1 MFDTQKGRPLTRPS
15 HPSLTVVGR
24 WAAVRRSAVFVSSA
38 LVLTVLCWPGQAD
51 AQESDDLRAKTQ
63 NPVGSL
69 YSVPLENNFDFGAP
83 NGGAYILN
91 IQPVIPITVGGVNL
105 INRVIIP
112 IVSVQG
118 FIEGLPDLP
127 EGAPGDG
134 ATGLGDIN
142 YSLFLSPANPGKIIW
157 GLGPSFGLRT
167 ATDAQL
173 GSGKWTLGPTVV
185 VLTQPKPWSMG
196 VLLRQLWSYAGDPD
210 RTDVSQ
216 FLVQPFVNY
225 NLPGGWY
232 LVSDPVIT
240 ANWKAESGV
249 WTVPLGAGFGKLFT
263 IGSQPIN
270 SRILAFY
277 NVARPEAAPDWALKF
292 TIQLLFPK

>member
-1 MFDTQKGRPLTRPS
+1 
-15 HPSLTVVGR
+15 VVV
-24 WAAVRRSAVFVSSA
+24 A
-38 LVLTVLCWPGQAD
+38 TVLLICATPLL
-51 AQESDDLRAKTQ
+51 AQEEDLRAKTQ

-83 NGGAYILN
+83 DGGAYVLN
-91 IQPVIPITVGGVNL
+91 IQPVIPITVGSVNL
-105 INRVIIP
+105 ISRVIIP
-112 IVSVQG
+112 IASVQG
-118 FIEGLPDLP
+118 FIEGLPGLP
-127 EGAPGDG
+127 EGTPGDG

-142 YSLFLSPANPGKIIW
+142 YSLFLSPADPGKLIW
-157 GLGPSFGLRT
+157 GVGPSFGLRT
-167 ATDAQL
+167 ATDPQL
-173 GSGKWTLGPTVV
+173 GSGKWTMGPTVV

-210 RTDVSQ
+210 RSDVSQ

-240 ANWKAESGV
+240 ANWKSDSGV
-249 WTVPLGAGFGKLFT
+249 WTVPLGAGFGKLFA
-263 IGSQPIN
+263 IGNQPIN

-277 NVARPEAAPDWALKF
+277 NVARPDAAPDWALKF

>member
-1 MFDTQKGRPLTRPS
+1 MTRFARR
-15 HPSLTVVGR
+15 T
-24 WAAVRRSAVFVSSA
+24 AAF
-38 LVLTVLCWPGQAD
+38 LPTWVLFQVLPIGASGAH
-51 AQESDDLRAKTQ
+51 AQEAEGEDLRAKTQ
-63 NPVGSL
+63 NPVGSM

-83 NGGAYILN
+83 SGGAYILN
-91 IQPVIPITVGGVNL
+91 IQPVIPIQVGGVNL
-105 INRVIIP
+105 ISRVIIP
-112 IVSVQG
+112 IVSLEG
-118 FIEGLPDLP
+118 FIEGLPGLP

-142 YSLFLSPANPGKIIW
+142 SSLFLSPANPGQIIW

-173 GSGKWTLGPTVV
+173 GSGKWTMGPTAV
-185 VLTQPKPWSMG
+185 VLSQPKPWSVG
-196 VLLRQLWSYAGDPD
+196 VLLRQMWSYAGDPD
-210 RTDVSQ
+210 RADVSQ

-232 LVSDPVIT
+232 LVSDPTIT
-240 ANWKAESGV
+240 ANWKSETGV
-249 WTVPLGAGFGKLFT
+249 WTVPVGAGFGKMFR

>member
-1 MFDTQKGRPLTRPS
+1 
-15 HPSLTVVGR
+15 VVV
-24 WAAVRRSAVFVSSA
+24 A
-38 LVLTVLCWPGQAD
+38 TVLLICATPLL
-51 AQESDDLRAKTQ
+51 AQEEDLRAKTQ

-83 NGGAYILN
+83 DGGAYVLN
-91 IQPVIPITVGGVNL
+91 IQPVIPITVGSVNL
-105 INRVIIP
+105 ISRVIIP
-112 IVSVQG
+112 IASVQG
-118 FIEGLPDLP
+118 FIEGLPGLP
-127 EGAPGDG
+127 EGTPGDG

-142 YSLFLSPANPGKIIW
+142 YSLFLSPANPGKLIW
-157 GLGPSFGLRT
+157 GVGPSFGLRT
-167 ATDAQL
+167 ATDPQL
-173 GSGKWTLGPTVV
+173 GSGKWTVGPTVV

-196 VLLRQLWSYAGDPD
+196 VLLRQLWSYAGDAD

-240 ANWKAESGV
+240 ANWKSDSGV
-249 WTVPLGAGFGKLFT
+249 WTVPSGAGFGKLFA
-263 IGSQPIN
+263 IGNQPIN

>member
-1 MFDTQKGRPLTRPS
+1 MIGRPRLPRLHQRVRWCS
-15 HPSLTVVGR
+15 GSVVV
-24 WAAVRRSAVFVSSA
+24 A
-38 LVLTVLCWPGQAD
+38 TVLLFCATPLL
-51 AQESDDLRAKTQ
+51 AQEEDLRAKTQ

-83 NGGAYILN
+83 DGGAYILN
-91 IQPVIPITVGGVNL
+91 IQPVIPITVGSVNL

-112 IVSVQG
+112 IASVQG
-118 FIEGLPDLP
+118 FIEGLPGLP
-127 EGAPGDG
+127 EGTPGDG

-142 YSLFLSPANPGKIIW
+142 YSLFLSPADPGKLIW
-157 GLGPSFGLRT
+157 GVGPSFGLRT
-167 ATDAQL
+167 ATDPQL
-173 GSGKWTLGPTVV
+173 GSGKWTVGPTAV

-225 NLPGGWY
+225 NLPGDWY

-240 ANWKAESGV
+240 ANWKSDSGV
-249 WTVPLGAGFGKLFT
+249 WTVPLGAGFGKLFA
-263 IGSQPIN
+263 IGNQPIN

>member
-1 MFDTQKGRPLTRPS
+1 MIGCPRLPRLHQRWRWGS
-15 HPSLTVVGR
+15 GGVVV
-24 WAAVRRSAVFVSSA
+24 A
-38 LVLTVLCWPGQAD
+38 TVLLICATPLL
-51 AQESDDLRAKTQ
+51 AQEEDLRAKTQ

-83 NGGAYILN
+83 DGGAYVLN
-91 IQPVIPITVGGVNL
+91 IQPVIPITVGSVNL
-105 INRVIIP
+105 ISRVIIP
-112 IVSVQG
+112 IASVQG
-118 FIEGLPDLP
+118 FIEGLPGLP
-127 EGAPGDG
+127 EGTPGDG

-142 YSLFLSPANPGKIIW
+142 YSLFLSPANPGKLIW
-157 GLGPSFGLRT
+157 GVGPSFGLRT
-167 ATDAQL
+167 ATDPQL
-173 GSGKWTLGPTVV
+173 GSGKWTVGPTVV

-196 VLLRQLWSYAGDPD
+196 VLLRQLWSYAGDAD

-240 ANWKAESGV
+240 ANWKSDSGV
-249 WTVPLGAGFGKLFT
+249 WTVPLGAGFGKLFA
-263 IGSQPIN
+263 IGNQPIN